1 MTSSAISAARPELA
15 MPIHQHMV
23 APAPVHPAGCTRDP
37 VMTGIEPSVTS
48 ALADDALDRRPVVL
62 DEAEV
67 AATAAGRTL
76 Q

>member
-1 MTSSAISAARPELA
+1 MTSSAISAARTELA
-15 MPIHQHMV
+15 MPIHQHTV
-23 APAPVHPAGCTRDP
+23 APAPVHPAVCKRDP

-48 ALADDALDRRPVVL
+48 ALAAGARDRRPVVL
-62 DEAEV
+62 GEAEV